1 MSCITAINSGD
12 TKVGVEKK
20 NAAANVPVR
29 FANNTNPH
37 KRITFINL
45 PGEKS
50 LNSGM
55 IVVMVFSVKSCSLPK
70 ITMIKPVV

>member
-37 KRITFINL
+37 KRITFIIMCAPHPYQYRRGL
-45 PGEKS
+45 
-50 LNSGM
+50 
-55 IVVMVFSVKSCSLPK
+55 
-70 ITMIKPVV
+70 